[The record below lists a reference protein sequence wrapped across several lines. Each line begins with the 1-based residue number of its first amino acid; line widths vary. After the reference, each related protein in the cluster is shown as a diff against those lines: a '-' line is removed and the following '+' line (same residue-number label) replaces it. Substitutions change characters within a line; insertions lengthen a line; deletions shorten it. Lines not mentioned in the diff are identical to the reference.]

1 MNKGPVARRRSI
13 SASPRLNF
21 NPGSFF
27 FCSKAF
33 SRMIFSIPF
42 RASNSHIVN
51 KKIKLNFAFST
62 FISEF
67 RCRTNRGLS

>member
-1 MNKGPVARRRSI
+1 MNKGPVARRRAI
-13 SASPRLNF
+13 SANPRLNF
-21 NPGSFF
+21 NPGFYF

-33 SRMIFSIPF
+33 SRMIFSILF
-42 RASNSHIVN
+42 RVSNSHIVN

-67 RCRTNRGLS
+67 KCRTNRGLS